1 MRLRNVFHAFAL
13 WSLVQSA
20 AVSAHPPRLDGARG
34 LDEGG
39 RVVWGLDLVGSGDYV
54 TWSPQPMA
62 PPPVAPLV
70 PAAPLDVETLEL
82 ADEDSYMDVYH
93 ILSEE
98 NSCSRFF
105 GGPVRS
111 VHAFNNFA
119 RHLRLKYLD
128 QRGVAI
134 RMSGGFTVYHDHRT
148 GSRFRL
154 FEESVINTRGPFF
167 TSAAP
172 GPLPS
177 RMLVGRFPVPGKAA
191 RALTLLHE
199 LGHLVRSPGGAWLL
213 PNDGGDQRL
222 SERNTREVEGRCLE
236 QLMALRD

>member
-13 WSLVQSA
+13 WVLVQGA
-20 AVSAHPPRLDGARG
+20 AVSAHPPLLDGAVGMRE
-34 LDEGG
+34 DG
-39 RVVWGLDLVGSGDYV
+39 RAVWGLDLVGSGDYV
-54 TWSPQPMA
+54 TWSP
-62 PPPVAPLV
+62 PPVAPLS
-70 PAAPLDVETLEL
+70 PAEPLDAEALEL
-82 ADEDSYMDVYH
+82 ADVGSYVDVYR
-93 ILSEE
+93 ILREE

-119 RHLRLKYLD
+119 RKLRLKYLD

-134 RMSGGFTVYHDHRT
+134 RMSGGFVIYHDQRT
-148 GSRFRL
+148 GARFRL

-177 RMLVGRFPVPGKAA
+177 RMLVGRFPVPGKGA

-199 LGHLVRSPGGAWLL
+199 LGHLVRSPEGGWLL

-222 SERNTREVEGRCLE
+222 SERNTREVEERCLE